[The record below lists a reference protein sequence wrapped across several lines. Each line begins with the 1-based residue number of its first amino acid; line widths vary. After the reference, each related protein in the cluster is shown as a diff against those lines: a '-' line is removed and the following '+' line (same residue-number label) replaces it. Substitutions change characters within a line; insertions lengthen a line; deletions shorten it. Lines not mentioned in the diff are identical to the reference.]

1 MGRKRPSDPER
12 DGPPGLEHLPHLG
25 AQHSEFLDI
34 RRAPLPN
41 GPGGLAEESPEPR
54 IDCCLIV
61 DVSRSMFASGGIDAI
76 LTCLPQ
82 FKASVL
88 KDSLLARKL
97 SWSVV
102 AFADRPWVVSPYG
115 PVGEWEPPAELPSS
129 GGTAMGTAVI
139 EALRLRGEH
148 LKAQA
153 ARGIASHHSF
163 GFLLTDGQP
172 TEPAERVEEAARL
185 IEEGENGGHLSFFCL
200 AVEGGDI
207 ELLKRLTPRRAPL
220 GIAQDDFAHFFR
232 WLYKSMSTVSAS
244 QPGVRVKLRDPIKR
258 DGNPDGWGYA

>member
-1 MGRKRPSDPER
+1 
-12 DGPPGLEHLPHLG
+12 
-25 AQHSEFLDI
+25 
-34 RRAPLPN
+34 
-41 GPGGLAEESPEPR
+41 
-54 IDCCLIV
+54 
-61 DVSRSMFASGGIDAI
+61 MFASGGIDAI

-115 PVGEWEPPAELPSS
+115 PVGEWEPPTELPSS

-153 ARGIASHHSF
+153 ARGIATHRSF
-163 GFLLTDGQP
+163 GFLLSDGEP
-172 TEPAERVEEAARL
+172 TGEPAERVEEAAGSSRRGKA
-185 IEEGENGGHLSFFCL
+185 EATCRFFCL
-200 AVEGGDI
+200 AVERSQHRNAEASDSAPRTARDRPGRLRA
-207 ELLKRLTPRRAPL
+207 LLQMVIYVHEHCFGVPARRA
-220 GIAQDDFAHFFR
+220 GEA
-232 WLYKSMSTVSAS
+232 
-244 QPGVRVKLRDPIKR
+244 PG
-258 DGNPDGWGYA
+258 PD

>member
-115 PVGEWEPPAELPSS
+115 PVAEWEPPAELPSS

-139 EALRLRGEH
+139 EAHRLRGEH

-153 ARGIASHHSF
+153 ARGIATHRSF
-163 GFLLTDGQP
+163 GFLLSDGEP
-172 TEPAERVEEAARL
+172 TGEPAERR
-185 IEEGENGGHLSFFCL
+185 
-200 AVEGGDI
+200 
-207 ELLKRLTPRRAPL
+207 
-220 GIAQDDFAHFFR
+220 Q
-232 WLYKSMSTVSAS
+232 
-244 QPGVRVKLRDPIKR
+244 
-258 DGNPDGWGYA
+258 